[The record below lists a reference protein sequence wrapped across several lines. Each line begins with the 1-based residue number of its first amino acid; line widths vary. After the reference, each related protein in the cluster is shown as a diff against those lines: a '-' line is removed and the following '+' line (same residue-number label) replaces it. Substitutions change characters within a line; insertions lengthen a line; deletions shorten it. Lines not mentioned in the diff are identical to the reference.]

1 MFELAKKGEWITI
14 DLLQCLCSVIWWLES
29 FQDVTLLPKKKKEPG
44 LNILH
49 NHICISMLP

>member
-14 DLLQCLCSVIWWLES
+14 DLLKCLCSVIWWLES
-29 FQDVTLLPKKKKEPG
+29 FQDVTLLQKKKEPG

-49 NHICISMLP
+49 NHICISILP